1 MSLVLIESPNKIPKL
16 KKILGHNYTIMATVG
31 HVMDLSKKNL
41 GVDLDTF
48 DTTYKINPDKRDVVK
63 AIKEEAKKH
72 KVIYIATDPDREGE
86 AIAAHISSIL
96 PKRGVTIHRVLF
108 NAITKDVV
116 QKAIKNPGVVNEDLY
131 NAQQARRIKD
141 RIVGFKVS
149 PVMWNKGLVG
159 TSAGR
164 VQSVAL
170 KFIADRE
177 KDIRAFVPKEYWKID
192 ADMSDGFKVD
202 FYGIND
208 KVFEISDKSTAHS
221 IVNDI
226 NKEKSPFEIISYKNK
241 NRARK
246 PPPPFVTSTLQQVA
260 STAFGWS
267 AKKTMQVAQDIF
279 SKGLITYHRTDSTRS
294 DPAKITDIRDEI
306 ERVHGKKY
314 LSPSVRTYG
323 PKGSSQDA
331 HEAIRPTYD
340 NASASI
346 RKEEK
351 KLLNLIDSRFKA
363 SQMADASFDQVSVK
377 MKSLKTSKSYNFKV
391 NGSVMVFDGFLKV
404 YGDVKD
410 DVVLPKMSVG
420 DKLSWNGINPSQ
432 HFTKPPARY
441 SDASIIKLLEKEGVG
456 RPSTYA
462 SIIDTIMDRKYVER
476 VNKSLSA
483 TEIGI
488 MVSDYLSENFSS
500 VVDAKFTADMELKL
514 DQIADGNTDYKNV
527 LKDFYEKLYKDIK
540 DATTASFPESFI
552 VDTECPKC
560 SSKMIKK
567 ISKHGPFL
575 GCLKWPECNGTR
587 SFDGKDSSSES
598 VETGHKCPECSNIL
612 IKRKGKVGDFYG
624 CKSYPECK
632 FTASVGEGGEVVVR
646 KKKPSKDTGVSCP
659 KCKKGTMIERSGR
672 YGKFFGCSRYPKCK
686 NIMKTLPK

>member
-16 KKILGHNYTIMATVG
+16 KKILGPNYTIMATVG

-86 AIAAHISSIL
+86 AIAAHISSLL

-116 QKAIKNPGVVNEDLY
+116 QKAIKNPGVINEDLY
-131 NAQQARRIKD
+131 NAQQARRVKD
-141 RIVGFKVS
+141 RLVGFKVS
-149 PVMWNKGLVG
+149 PVMWNKGLIG

-177 KDIRAFVPKEYWKID
+177 SEIRAFTPKEYWKID
-192 ADMSDGFKVD
+192 ADMSEGFKTD
-202 FYGIND
+202 FYGID
-208 KVFEISDKSTAHS
+208 GKAFEISDKKSAHT

-226 NKEKSPFEIISYKNK
+226 NKKKLPFEVVSYTNK
-241 NRARK
+241 SRDRK
-246 PPPPFVTSTLQQVA
+246 PPPPFVTATIQQVA
-260 STAFGWS
+260 STVFGWS

-279 SKGLITYHRTDSTRS
+279 SKGLITYHRTDSTRTEPSKVS
-294 DPAKITDIRDEI
+294 DVRDEM

-314 LSPSVRTYG
+314 LSPSIRVYG

-340 NASASI
+340 NANISM

-351 KLLNLIDSRFKA
+351 RLLNLIDSRFKA
-363 SQMADASFDQVSVK
+363 SQMADANFDQVSVK
-377 MKSLKTSKSYNFKV
+377 MKSLGTSKDYNFKV
-391 NGSVMVFDGFLKV
+391 NGSVMIFDGFLKV
-404 YGDVKD
+404 YGDIKD
-410 DVVLPKMSVG
+410 DVVLPVMKVG
-420 DKLSWNGINPSQ
+420 DKLNWSAINPSQ
-432 HFTKPPARY
+432 HFTKPPARF
-441 SDASIIKLLEKEGVG
+441 SDASLIKLLDKEGVG

-483 TEIGI
+483 TDIGI

-500 VVDAKFTADMELKL
+500 IVNAKFTANMEAQL
-514 DQIADGNTDYKNV
+514 DSIAEGNVDFKNV
-527 LKDFYEKLYKDIK
+527 LKDFYQKLDKDIK
-540 DATTASFPESFI
+540 AATTASFPSSFI
-552 VDTECPKC
+552 VDTECPTC

-575 GCLKWPECNGTR
+575 GCLKWPECSGTKSFNGE
-587 SFDGKDSSSES
+587 KSSSEAI
-598 VETGHKCPECSNIL
+598 ETGHSCPECSNIL
-612 IKRKGKVGDFYG
+612 IRRKGRSGDFYG

-632 FTASVGEGGEVVVR
+632 FTASVGENDEVVVR
-646 KKKPSKDTGVSCP
+646 EKKPSKDTGVKCS

-672 YGKFFGCSRYPKCK
+672 YGKFYGCSKYPKCK
-686 NIMKTLPK
+686 NIMKALPK